1 MSTKRTEE
9 SLKFIQIKGQSPP
22 EPYPCGISPEVS
34 QDTAFSLNSQPYFA
48 LFLSPL
54 AELLGRYSLP
64 ELPNLLQTWTW
75 ISISPHSSEVWA
87 SFCRSTRNSDCLGSA
102 ISSVWIPFSYYP
114 EVQKLNLSGQTVWV
128 RFCNK
133 LVQLDA
139 CRLRPI
145 SELLTTISLKDPH
158 PSTHFKRQ

>member
-64 ELPNLLQTWTW
+64 ELPTTYCKLEHV
-75 ISISPHSSEVWA
+75 SISPA
-87 SFCRSTRNSDCLGSA
+87 T
-102 ISSVWIPFSYYP
+102 
-114 EVQKLNLSGQTVWV
+114 VQKFGLRSADPPEIQTVWV
-128 RFCNK
+128 LQYPLCGPLSPIILKFRSSICLVK
-133 LVQLDA
+133 LFGFV
-139 CRLRPI
+139 
-145 SELLTTISLKDPH
+145 SVTSLFSLMPVD
-158 PSTHFKRQ
+158 